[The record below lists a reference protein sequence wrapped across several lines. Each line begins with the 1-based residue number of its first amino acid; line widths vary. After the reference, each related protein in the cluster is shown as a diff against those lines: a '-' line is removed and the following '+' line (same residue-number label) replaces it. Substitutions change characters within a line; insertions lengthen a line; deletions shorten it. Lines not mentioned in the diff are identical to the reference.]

1 MDFARFERQLDLVAH
16 EQRWRTL
23 EANRGPQGPLIRIG
37 EETLLNFCSNDY
49 LGFANHPRLVE
60 ALAEGA
66 RRYGVGSGASALLSG
81 HGEAHEALCHDLAAA
96 TGRARALIF
105 SSGYLANL
113 GIFSGLVAR
122 EDRIISDELNHA
134 SLIDGVRLARAT
146 NLRYPHAN
154 TADLSA
160 LLAQPHPAQTWIVT
174 DGLFSMDGDLAP
186 LGRIAA
192 LASQHGAGL
201 ICDDAHGFGVLGDGA
216 GTLAALGLDQE
227 AVPLLVVTFGK
238 ALGTAGAAV
247 LGPHV
252 LIENLLQRA
261 RTFIFDTAPS
271 PALMHATRT
280 ALHLLLGP
288 ESPRPKLMANIRY
301 FKQCL
306 AQVGLPQT
314 QGDSPIQPMLVG
326 DAERALEVAAGLRQ
340 RGLYVRAIRP
350 PTVPASTARLR
361 ICLSAA
367 HDSAQIDQLVE
378 ALSAHRTAFPSPP

>member
-1 MDFARFERQLDLVAH
+1 VEFTRFEHQLDFIAR

-23 EANRGPQGPLIRIG
+23 EANRGPQGSLIRIG
-37 EETLLNFCSNDY
+37 DEALLNFCSNDY
-49 LGFANHPRLVE
+49 LGLANHPHLVE

-66 RRYGVGSGASALLSG
+66 RRYGVGSGAAALLSG
-81 HGEAHEALCHDLAAA
+81 YGEAHEALSHDLAAS
-96 TGRARALIF
+96 TGRDRALIF

-113 GIFSGLVAR
+113 GIFSGLVGR
-122 EDRIISDELNHA
+122 EDRVISDALNHA
-134 SLIDGVRLARAT
+134 SLIDGVRLSRAE

-154 TADLSA
+154 TTDLAA
-160 LLAQPHPAQTWIVT
+160 LLAQTHPAQTWIVT

-186 LGRIAA
+186 LTSIAA
-192 LASQHGAGL
+192 LATQHGAGL
-201 ICDDAHGFGVLGDGA
+201 ICDDAHGFGVLGEGA
-216 GTLAALGLDQE
+216 GILAELGLSQDD
-227 AVPLLVVTFGK
+227 VPLLVVTFGK

-247 LGPHV
+247 IGPHL
-252 LIENLLQRA
+252 LIENLLQKA

-280 ALHLLLGP
+280 ALHLLMGT

-314 QGDSPIQPMLVG
+314 PGDTPIQPMLVG
-326 DAERALEVAAGLRQ
+326 DGERALEVAAGLRE

-350 PTVPASTARLR
+350 PTVPAGTARLR

-367 HDSAQIDQLVE
+367 HEATQIDQLVDGL
-378 ALSAHRTAFPSPP
+378 AAHRNAFPTTP